1 MGGGCT
7 AECGGRTVGAVSGA
21 ANSAVTPRSSAC
33 WEVAIVYARLGR
45 SCFEHQRAVLVG
57 WPAVLAAAEDALPL
71 NSLSP
76 RKDSAP

>member
-1 MGGGCT
+1 VVARRSVAGVQS
-7 AECGGRTVGAVSGA
+7 ARFLGATD
-21 ANSAVTPRSSAC
+21 SAVTPRSSAC

>member
-1 MGGGCT
+1 
-7 AECGGRTVGAVSGA
+7 
-21 ANSAVTPRSSAC
+21 
-33 WEVAIVYARLGR
+33 VAIVYARLGR